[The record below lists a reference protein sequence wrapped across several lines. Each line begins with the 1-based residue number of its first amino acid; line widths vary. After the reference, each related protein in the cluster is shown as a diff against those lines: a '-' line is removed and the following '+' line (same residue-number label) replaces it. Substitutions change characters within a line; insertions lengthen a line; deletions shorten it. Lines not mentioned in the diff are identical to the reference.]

1 MADPDKID
9 ANIDINVVRYGD
21 QSTKDN
27 VIHTTKLLA
36 EAGNL
41 EFNTQYRK
49 SPNSE
54 IWEDKSHVLLQDNHS
69 KSLLKFIDGG
79 LITYSFADTSINS
92 DRNKFESVKGNAQH
106 TYGGDLNIYAHGNVK
121 ILSGKHDTEADQAHE
136 EIRGHLKEIQEAK
149 IQTYQETEGQKV
161 KCPMCNTKT
170 AQPQDSGF
178 FKSFTKFLK
187 SLWPPYVKYPN
198 KAISFIVGLVAPNKL
213 VKKTAI
219 AAKGGDNCKNPSCK
233 DGLIETS
240 AGKAD
245 AANKKSSEMME
256 QKQETIAELEKKL
269 SASSVCEHHKGSF
282 SLIVGSGKVNDLPA
296 YAKGVAAP
304 QFVKLRNSDKAP
316 RSIPVPES
324 VGSCIQWDSV
334 PPDLSPGGEYHIVAD
349 NKVTINAGAHGINLG
364 TNGHSEISAGSL
376 NVVTSDGTLNLAS
389 KGKTVLKGANIKID
403 ANDGSGD
410 HGLEIDA
417 KHTGVKGQLSVTGD
431 LVVTGT
437 ITCNGNNSSPTFLG
451 RDMMLFTDPASD
463 VQMNTMETVHN
474 SIFPIPNG
482 MQATI
487 WQTLNALNEKLSML
501 ETALTNFELTIENL
515 INSIFT
521 AKTLVNLKAPTSNNG
536 VPSGF
541 ALLIDA
547 TTKGPIL
554 GYSKGTIVSKTGGPC
569 TGFVTIPPTFIPVWT
584 HPHVHP
590 KWSGNHTHAYST
602 LAYKG
607 VPSINALNAMTPNPS
622 HVPSPAQDPMGSVP
636 GPKSMP
642 DSCGGSGNFFVNAP
656 ATRNAQYGFNGSDA
670 FGQNNYAQGT
680 VAFTENGEMIPPPK
694 LSVTQEC

>member
-1 MADPDKID
+1 MADNTD
-9 ANIDINVVRYGD
+9 ANIKIDTVLYGD
-21 QSTKDN
+21 QSTEND
-27 VIHTTKLLA
+27 VIHNTKLKT
-36 EAGNL
+36 EAGSL
-41 EFNTQYRK
+41 EFNTQYHK
-49 SPNSE
+49 SPDSE
-54 IWEDKSHVLLQDNHS
+54 IWEDKSHVILQDNHTGS
-69 KSLLKFIDGG
+69 FLKFIDGG
-79 LITYSFADTSINS
+79 VVTYSNSDTSINS
-92 DRNKFESVKGNAQH
+92 GRNKFESVKGNAQH
-106 TYGGDLNIYAHGNVK
+106 TYDGDLNIYTKGNLIK
-121 ILSGKHDTEADQAHE
+121 LSGKHDTEADQAHE
-136 EIRGHLKEIQEAK
+136 QIRGHLKEIQEAK

-187 SLWPPYVKYPN
+187 SLWPPYVKYPT

-245 AANKKSSEMME
+245 AANKKSSELME

-269 SASSVCEHHKGSF
+269 SATSVCEHHKGSF
-282 SLIVGSGKVNDLPA
+282 SLIVGSGKINDLPA

-304 QFVKLRNSDKAP
+304 QFVKLGKSDKAP

-334 PPDLSPGGEYHIVAD
+334 PPDLTPGGEYHIVAD

-364 TNGHSEISAGSL
+364 TNGHSEIAAGSL

-417 KHTGVKGQLSVTGD
+417 KHTGIKGQLSVTGD

-437 ITCNGNNSSPTFLG
+437 ITSNGNTSSPTFLG

-463 VQMNTMETVHN
+463 VQMNTMDAVHN
-474 SIFPIPNG
+474 STFPIPNG
-482 MQATI
+482 AQATI
-487 WQTLNALNEKLSML
+487 WQTLNTLNEALSML
-501 ETALTNFELTIENL
+501 ENALTNFELTIEKL
-515 INSIFT
+515 INAIFT
-521 AKTLVNLKAPTSNNG
+521 AKTVVKLGIPVENNG
-536 VPSGF
+536 IPTGF
-541 ALLIDA
+541 ALLMNA
-547 TTKGPIL
+547 TTKSPIK
-554 GYSKGTIVSKTGGPC
+554 GYSFETIVSKTGGPC
-569 TGFVTIPPTFIPVWT
+569 TGFVTIEPVFIPVWT

-622 HVPSPAQDPMGSVP
+622 HVPSPAQDPMGTVP

-642 DSCGGSGNFFVNAP
+642 DSCGGSGNFFVNATN
-656 ATRNAQYGFNGSDA
+656 TRNAIYGVTGNP
-670 FGQNNYAQGT
+670 FGQKNYADGT
-680 VAFTENGEMIPPPK
+680 VKFTPTGEMIPAPK
-694 LSVTQEC
+694 LSVTENC